1 MEPESP
7 GLRKALPPPVAAV
20 SGAPAPALPD
30 RAAVAAWLASLPA
43 GAPLAL
49 DWAGNARPPDPRLAG
64 IAVFHP
70 AAGAARVP
78 SPDAVPLGDLEVR
91 VHDAKPLVEA
101 WLAHGVALPPIQDSA
116 VAAYLLNP
124 ARSAYR
130 LEELCLEAFGECPP
144 PLPAPAAVG
153 AGAGSSAPD
162 DTRSGA
168 PPAPAVDDA
177 ELGRGAPARARG
189 VHRHREHL
197 AAELPDK

>member
-1 MEPESP
+1 MRCALR
-7 GLRKALPPPVAAV
+7 GLRKGLRARVAAV
-20 SGAPAPALPD
+20 GGAPVTVLPG
-30 RAAVAAWLASLPA
+30 RPGVAGWLASPPA

-101 WLAHGVALPPIQDSA
+101 WLAHGVALPPVQDSA

-124 ARSAYR
+124 APSAY
-130 LEELCLEAFGECPP
+130 PP
-144 PLPAPAAVG
+144 
-153 AGAGSSAPD
+153 
-162 DTRSGA
+162 
-168 PPAPAVDDA
+168 
-177 ELGRGAPARARG
+177 
-189 VHRHREHL
+189 
-197 AAELPDK
+197 